1 MKQRKQVTHVINQTE
16 IPALQPGHNL
26 NGEDNVGVMMS
37 AVKKFSSASSD
48 NTQPNLSG
56 TVLSTFVS
64 N

>member
-1 MKQRKQVTHVINQTE
+1 MTHVINQTE
-16 IPALQPGHNL
+16 MPAVQPGHNL
-26 NGEDNVGVMMS
+26 SGKDNVGVMMS
-37 AVKKFSSASSD
+37 AAQKFSYASSD